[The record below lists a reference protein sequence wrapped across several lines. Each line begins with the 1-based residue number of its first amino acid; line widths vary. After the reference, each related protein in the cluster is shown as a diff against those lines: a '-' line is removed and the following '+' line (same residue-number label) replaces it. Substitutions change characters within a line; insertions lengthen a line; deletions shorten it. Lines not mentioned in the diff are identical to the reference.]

1 MPCLLHVL
9 VMLLISWPS
18 ATDPG
23 PKMPVAS
30 LAGLSAYESGAGAAS
45 SDVPKMVRVGN
56 DADDLREDLVV
67 AGPRL
72 LPISHTSA
80 AIALTGAGK
89 PDTRDD
95 HPPDRPPRLGA

>member
-1 MPCLLHVL
+1 M

-18 ATDPG
+18 VTGPG
-23 PKMPVAS
+23 PKMPAAS
-30 LAGLSAYESGAGAAS
+30 FAEHSAYDSGDSAAS
-45 SDVPKMVRVGN
+45 SEVPKMVRVGN
-56 DADDLREDLVV
+56 DADDLREDIVV

-72 LPISHTSA
+72 LPISHASA
-80 AIALTGAGK
+80 AVALTGAGK